1 MQALGWLIAAGFA
14 VAILWLV
21 VLASRARA
29 RRAEAL
35 LLLTRLEQEQNRML
49 QGLILAQEA
58 ASRILTPGEL
68 AGTVGR
74 IAREAVDLLGVEGAC
89 VFVRPPEGTDEPTD
103 LCAGHFPDGMADPSL
118 PTSETDV
125 VPGFGSILTIPI
137 RLGTD
142 VLGEFRLAERA
153 GRTLNVR
160 EIHVAQLL
168 AQLIAIAAQYRIQR
182 NAIERAE
189 EDKRRFILA
198 TTHDLRAPVTTI
210 EQLAQTMREGYA
222 GEIPEKPRELIEKI
236 HGRAEQL
243 LELLGD
249 LLNLA
254 AEQQDIGVMR
264 EKVPVSLSAIFD
276 AQIEA
281 ARVAC
286 ETRGIELS
294 AHRPGIALTR
304 MAAKGDLEKI
314 LSNLLSNAAK
324 YTLPGDGSTLDLR
337 TPLAG
342 SSSGSRT
349 RESGSRRMRSRSS
362 SRSTSAPRTRGR
374 WSGTGRASAS
384 RSCSALY
391 GSTAGGSAS
400 IASSTAERWWRF
412 CSRRNE
418 RG

>member
-1 MQALGWLIAAGFA
+1 MQALGWLIAAGSA

-21 VLASRARA
+21 VLAGRARA

-58 ASRILTPGEL
+58 ASRILMPGEL

-118 PTSETDV
+118 PTSDTDV
-125 VPGFGSILTIPI
+125 VPGFGSVLSIPI

-142 VLGEFRLAERA
+142 VLGEFRLAEKA
-153 GRTLNVR
+153 GKTLNVR
-160 EIHVAQLL
+160 EVHVARLL

-182 NAIERAE
+182 NAIESAE

-222 GEIPEKPRELIEKI
+222 GEIPEKPRELIDKI

-286 ETRGIELS
+286 EARGIELS
-294 AHRPGIALTR
+294 AHRPGIPLTR

-324 YTLPGDGSTLDLR
+324 YTQPG
-337 TPLAG
+337 
-342 SSSGSRT
+342 
-349 RESGSRRMRSRSS
+349 
-362 SRSTSAPRTRGR
+362 GR
-374 WSGTGRASAS
+374 IDARLEDSPGGILFRVKDTGIGIPKDAIPKLFTEYFRATNARDMERHGTGLGL
-384 RSCSALY
+384 ALVQRLVRKY
-391 GSTAGGSAS
+391 GGRIRIDSVLH
-400 IASSTAERWWRF
+400 
-412 CSRRNE
+412 
-418 RG
+418 RGTLVEVLLPPE